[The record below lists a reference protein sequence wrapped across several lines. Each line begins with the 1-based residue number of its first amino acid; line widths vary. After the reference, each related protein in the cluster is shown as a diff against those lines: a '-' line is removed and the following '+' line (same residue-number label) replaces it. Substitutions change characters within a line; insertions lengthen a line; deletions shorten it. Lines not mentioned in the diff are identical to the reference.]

1 MLTQDTIHRCLRG
14 QVLTFVQWGVK
25 GLSDTQVANI
35 GLAVALVHSLP
46 LFFRKGPRIWAEFTF
61 RTLILALR
69 VLTPFEITAE
79 GYPQAFTGLD
89 CASPCSVI
97 SSTAFWRSR
106 VLIIFP
112 VPSRSPALFLSTPT
126 KPRLPPGP
134 FPCVATRGSAAF
146 VLRLAPLPC

>member
-1 MLTQDTIHRCLRG
+1 M
-14 QVLTFVQWGVK
+14 K

-69 VLTPFEITAE
+69 VPTPFEITAE

-89 CASPCSVI
+89 CASPCLYGLSDQLDCFLAIPGADQFSLSPQIACAFFVNTKSADNSAVTLSFRSI
-97 SSTAFWRSR
+97 SLWDKR
-106 VLIIFP
+106 
-112 VPSRSPALFLSTPT
+112 
-126 KPRLPPGP
+126 
-134 FPCVATRGSAAF
+134 
-146 VLRLAPLPC
+146 